1 MLRNCVDV
9 SVKIFMKLSDNS
21 CYSVPLTFT
30 LYENIASVFFNKE
43 FINSQ
48 FYVPVWKKHHTCKA
62 MTSLQR
68 SHAGFDNENKRIAYF
83 SPQARDGPGSARTA
97 AEHCN

>member
-1 MLRNCVDV
+1 
-9 SVKIFMKLSDNS
+9 MKLSDNS

-48 FYVPVWKKHHTCKA
+48 CYVPVWKKHHRCKA
-62 MTSLQR
+62 TTSLQR
-68 SHAGFDNENKRIAYF
+68 SRAGFDDENKRIAQLQ
-83 SPQARDGPGSARTA
+83 STGTPCTWERKNCSRTLQLMV
-97 AEHCN
+97 